1 MQQRLGIAV
10 SDLPVLWDTDFLYG
24 AKDASGD
31 DTYVLCEIN
40 VSCVSPFPD
49 EALSPLVDAI
59 ADSLSIVSYQGNP
72 WAKRHLSAGWS
83 FVADRD
89 GK

>member
-40 VSCVSPFPD
+40 VSCVSPFP
-49 EALSPLVDAI
+49 I